1 MRRQIVRHNI
11 RLTLLVIL
19 LFTAFVSV
27 VPWIYENVFIHED
40 GIVLQTEIWQGFDLS
55 DFSADEPFR
64 EGISLDATFLNNGYV
79 LSKWKIREVDLK
91 GLVFSADLIVKG
103 RFIRDEEDRVTGFS
117 GKLLSRDAMLNAAP
131 FMPLRMSF
139 KIEKDTLEVRSLRLG
154 NAYEVKGRCSL
165 ERPFNADLRLE
176 INRADIR
183 EITKLMKVKNP
194 DVAMGILN
202 GTFCIKGPF
211 ATLFSDGMLES
222 RNGKL
227 GPIEYDL
234 ASVRLEGFG
243 PIINIVD
250 SNIRYGNSNLT
261 VDGYVDLRNLAKG
274 ELFSGLRV
282 KSDMKRIVWDGWDI
296 TKKGK
301 DELSMEKAIS
311 DKVRVGFKTMS
322 RDPITRYYHRDN
334 PEELSLEYKMGM
346 ENLKMKLKED
356 EEFFG
361 IEHNIEF

>member
-1 MRRQIVRHNI
+1 MRYHII
-11 RLTLLVIL
+11 RYRIRIIL
-19 LFTAFVSV
+19 LFILLVVVFVSV

-40 GIVLQTEIWQGFDLS
+40 GLVLQTEIWQDFDLP
-55 DFSADEPFR
+55 DFSADEPLR
-64 EGISLDATFLNNGYV
+64 EGISLDATFLNNDYV
-79 LSKWKIREVDLK
+79 LSKWKIRDIDLK

-103 RFIRDEEDRVTGFS
+103 RFIKDEEDRVTGFS
-117 GKLLSRDAMLNAAP
+117 GKLLSRDTMLNAAP

-139 KIEKDTLEVRSLRLG
+139 KIEKDALEIRSLRLG

-165 ERPFNADLRLE
+165 ERPFNADLSLE
-176 INRADIR
+176 VNRADIR
-183 EITKLMKVKNP
+183 ELANLMKVKNP
-194 DVAMGILN
+194 DVAMGIVN
-202 GTFCIKGPF
+202 GAFYIKGTF
-211 ATLFSDGMLES
+211 ASLFSDGMLES

-227 GPIEYDL
+227 GPIEYDM

-250 SNIRYGNSNLT
+250 SNIRYGNSNIT

-311 DKVRVGFKTMS
+311 DNVRVGFKTMS
-322 RDPITRYYHRDN
+322 RDPISRYYDRDN
-334 PEELSLEYKMGM
+334 PEELSLKYKMGM
-346 ENLKMKLKED
+346 ENLKMRLKED